1 MINYV
6 RKCEGNTT
14 MSFKINGSKLLSK
27 YNQIWKKKNEKLL
40 RMKFD
45 SKPVHGENDKYIPTK
60 IKYMLIVCIKPLKV
74 KKMPKEKVSFKYLS
88 IIILYSVVKVKKKKK
103 RFWRIANMN
112 QTR

>member
-1 MINYV
+1 MLENVKVIQQ
-6 RKCEGNTT
+6 C
-14 MSFKINGSKLLSK
+14 LSRLMVANCKVSTIK
-27 YNQIWKKKNEKLL
+27 YEKKKKKEKLL

-88 IIILYSVVKVKKKKK
+88 IIILYSVVKVKKKKRK
-103 RFWRIANMN
+103 RF
-112 QTR
+112 

>member
-1 MINYV
+1 M
-6 RKCEGNTT
+6 K
-14 MSFKINGSKLLSK
+14 
-27 YNQIWKKKNEKLL
+27 KKKNEKLL

-103 RFWRIANMN
+103 ENAFEGLQI
-112 QTR
+112 